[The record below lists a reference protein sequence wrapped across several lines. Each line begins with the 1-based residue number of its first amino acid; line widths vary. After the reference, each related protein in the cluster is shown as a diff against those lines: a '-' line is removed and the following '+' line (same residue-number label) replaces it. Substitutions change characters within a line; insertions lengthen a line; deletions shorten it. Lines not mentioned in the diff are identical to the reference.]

1 MRDYDASV
9 AFLGEWGRFQV
20 MVFFMLCSTIL
31 PNGSSSFSLVF
42 VTDTP
47 RHHCLVPEVNLSQD
61 WREAVIPMEE
71 VHGELERS
79 QCRRYR
85 LDVVRN
91 LSDMGLVPGRDV
103 NLSSLEQEDCVD
115 GWSYSS
121 ERYQST
127 VVSEFDLVCS
137 ASWKQPFTST
147 VFFLGVLVGSFFSGV
162 LSDRFGRKPV
172 LFATMAVQAVF
183 NLAQIASPSW
193 EVLCVLFFCSG
204 LGSIS
209 NYVSCYV
216 LGTEIFTG
224 NTRMVYASMGVC
236 IGFAL
241 GYMMLPLVAY
251 FLRSWKDLTVAIT
264 VPAVLYIPFWWV
276 LPESPMWLLSQGR
289 VGEAETIVR
298 RAAKMNRVEAPEK
311 IFADY
316 MINASQLYAKS
327 VQRYTF
333 LDLLRRRSI
342 AATTIILCFVWFTLS
357 VCYYGLSLNTS
368 RLHSDP
374 YISCFLSAVVE
385 VPAYSST
392 YLAVRFLPR
401 RVAVI
406 LVFLVVALSLLFI
419 QLVPQSVLE
428 AAVALEMLGKFAA
441 TAGTSLLFAFTAELY
456 PTGLRNTAS
465 GTCVMVS
472 RTGSC
477 IAPFLLQLNVYF
489 KYLSYVTFGSLAM
502 VSAFVTLFLPESF
515 RRPLPET
522 IQQMHKRP
530 SIMCPCV
537 TRKTSKCVTTL
548 ESRL

>member
-1 MRDYDASV
+1 MRDYDTTV
-9 AFLGEWGRFQV
+9 DFLGQWGRFQM

-31 PNGSSSFSLVF
+31 PNGLSSFSLVF

-61 WREAVIPMEE
+61 WREAVIPKEE
-71 VHGELERS
+71 VNGELVKS
-79 QCRRYR
+79 QCCRYR

-103 NLSSLEQEDCVD
+103 NLSRLEQEDCVD

-121 ERYQST
+121 EHYQST

-137 ASWKQPFTST
+137 ESWKQPLTST

-172 LFATMAVQAVF
+172 LFATLAVQAVF
-183 NLAQIASPSW
+183 SLALIAAPSW

-204 LGSIS
+204 LGNIS

-216 LGTEIFTG
+216 LGTEILTG
-224 NTRMVYASMGVC
+224 NARVVYASMGVC

-264 VPAVLYIPFWWV
+264 VPALLYIPFWWI

-289 VGEAETIVR
+289 VAEAETILR

-311 IFADY
+311 ILADY
-316 MINASQLYAKS
+316 MINATETKGKA
-327 VQRYTF
+327 RYTF
-333 LDLLRRRSI
+333 LDLLRRRST
-342 AATTIILCFVWFTLS
+342 AATTIILCFVWFTMS
-357 VCYYGLSLNTS
+357 ICYYGLSLNTS

-385 VPAYSST
+385 VPAYSSAC
-392 YLAVRFLPR
+392 LAMRFLPR
-401 RVAVI
+401 RMAVA
-406 LVFLVVALSLLFI
+406 LVFLVVALSLFFI
-419 QLVPQSVLE
+419 QLVPQSVLQM
-428 AAVALEMLGKFAA
+428 AVALEMLGKFGV

-465 GTCVMVS
+465 GTCVTVS

-489 KYLSYVTFGSLAM
+489 KYLSYVTFGSLAI
-502 VSAFVTLFLPESF
+502 VSACVTLFLPESF

-522 IQQMHKRP
+522 IQQMQKRQ
-530 SIMCPCV
+530 SVTCPCI
-537 TRKTSKCVTTL
+537 TRRKTSNRLAVL
-548 ESRL
+548 ESQL